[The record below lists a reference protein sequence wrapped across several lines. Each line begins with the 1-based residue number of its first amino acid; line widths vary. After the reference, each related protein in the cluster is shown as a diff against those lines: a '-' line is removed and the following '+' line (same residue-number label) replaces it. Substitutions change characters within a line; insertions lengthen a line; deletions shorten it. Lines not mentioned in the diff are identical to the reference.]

1 MFKIFQ
7 RFCSTSKHWSLERLT
22 ETNMLSITNLQAE
35 QKYHYPFVWLR
46 DNCQCPQCFNA
57 TSKSRIMDLKTNLK
71 VKPIDID
78 IQRAFDRVSND
89 LEKSTDVTGE
99 SGTGN
104 VGSND
109 VKSGDFNL
117 NIRWEDNHR
126 SEFPLD
132 WLIARNFTAANRV
145 RLDEI
150 YRIPRIPWTSEQ
162 FPEICSKFAFED
174 LMTDGRALLA
184 WMECLA
190 TYGVAIV
197 DRAGVEMGALNRLAS
212 RVGFL
217 KRTQYGE
224 TFRVENKP
232 GTSNVAYL
240 SSKLQLHTDLPYYE
254 YKPGINM
261 LHCIIQASDP
271 SQGINQL
278 TDCLSVCRH
287 LAANRQSVYE
297 TLSRT
302 LVDWTD
308 YGEDNR
314 YRFANIHRA
323 PVIALDARGEV
334 TRINFSQPQ
343 RDSVFNAPL
352 EEVLPWYEAFAEF
365 ADLLHDPK
373 YLVELRLRPGEVLTF
388 DNIRL
393 VHGREGYTGERL
405 LEGAYLDWDLVRSRI
420 RILRSELGEE

>member
-232 GTSNVAYL
+232 GLWVLRVFVYFRNWIYICQLLAITQVTIGAARRGGSMGKELCY
-240 SSKLQLHTDLPYYE
+240 KLQNLQGSFFMAGVHRLDNYSGRNPFENWSRYE
-254 YKPGINM
+254 IK
-261 LHCIIQASDP
+261 
-271 SQGINQL
+271 
-278 TDCLSVCRH
+278 
-287 LAANRQSVYE
+287 
-297 TLSRT
+297 
-302 LVDWTD
+302 
-308 YGEDNR
+308 
-314 YRFANIHRA
+314 
-323 PVIALDARGEV
+323 
-334 TRINFSQPQ
+334 
-343 RDSVFNAPL
+343 
-352 EEVLPWYEAFAEF
+352 
-365 ADLLHDPK
+365 
-373 YLVELRLRPGEVLTF
+373 
-388 DNIRL
+388 
-393 VHGREGYTGERL
+393 
-405 LEGAYLDWDLVRSRI
+405 
-420 RILRSELGEE
+420 

>member
-78 IQRAFDRVSND
+78 IQRAFDTVSND
-89 LEKSTDVTGE
+89 LEKSTDVIGE

-150 YRIPRIPWTSEQ
+150 YRIPRIPWRT
-162 FPEICSKFAFED
+162 ILGIRCSQNLQALKVCPRYGIGFLPFAFVLEACLSLGLIGR
-174 LMTDGRALLA
+174 LMND
-184 WMECLA
+184 
-190 TYGVAIV
+190 IFF
-197 DRAGVEMGALNRLAS
+197 
-212 RVGFL
+212 FL
-217 KRTQYGE
+217 IGL
-224 TFRVENKP
+224 V
-232 GTSNVAYL
+232 GTSN
-240 SSKLQLHTDLPYYE
+240 
-254 YKPGINM
+254 KP
-261 LHCIIQASDP
+261 
-271 SQGINQL
+271 
-278 TDCLSVCRH
+278 
-287 LAANRQSVYE
+287 
-297 TLSRT
+297 
-302 LVDWTD
+302 
-308 YGEDNR
+308 
-314 YRFANIHRA
+314 
-323 PVIALDARGEV
+323 
-334 TRINFSQPQ
+334 
-343 RDSVFNAPL
+343 
-352 EEVLPWYEAFAEF
+352 
-365 ADLLHDPK
+365 
-373 YLVELRLRPGEVLTF
+373 
-388 DNIRL
+388 
-393 VHGREGYTGERL
+393 
-405 LEGAYLDWDLVRSRI
+405 
-420 RILRSELGEE
+420 

>member
-1 MFKIFQ
+1 MTNLDSIDSTLKPQ
-7 RFCSTSKHWSLERLT
+7 MTSKIPF
-22 ETNMLSITNLQAE
+22 TNHTLSS
-35 QKYHYPFVWLR
+35 F
-46 DNCQCPQCFNA
+46 
-57 TSKSRIMDLKTNLK
+57 
-71 VKPIDID
+71 
-78 IQRAFDRVSND
+78 
-89 LEKSTDVTGE
+89 
-99 SGTGN
+99 
-104 VGSND
+104 
-109 VKSGDFNL
+109 
-117 NIRWEDNHR
+117 
-126 SEFPLD
+126 
-132 WLIARNFTAANRV
+132 
-145 RLDEI
+145 
-150 YRIPRIPWTSEQ
+150 
-162 FPEICSKFAFED
+162 
-174 LMTDGRALLA
+174 
-184 WMECLA
+184 
-190 TYGVAIV
+190 
-197 DRAGVEMGALNRLAS
+197 
-212 RVGFL
+212 
-217 KRTQYGE
+217 
-224 TFRVENKP
+224 P